1 MASPVL
7 GLPLD
12 LAAAGQTDAVLDA
25 TASGY
30 SSAALLATLAGSV
43 EASARNGTVTG
54 FDLAALHAAVAG
66 DPVKARSLAA
76 KALAGGT
83 SPFTKLHLG
92 GVLDHG
98 NLTLRTGEMTA
109 PDGTASLAGTAA
121 LAPGALN
128 LRLSLHPAGTGTPEV
143 GLLLS
148 GSQAAPQRVPELA
161 GLAAWLAARR

>member
-1 MASPVL
+1 
-7 GLPLD
+7 
-12 LAAAGQTDAVLDA
+12 
-25 TASGY
+25 
-30 SSAALLATLAGSV
+30 
-43 EASARNGTVTG
+43 VTG
-54 FDLAALHAAVAG
+54 FSLPALRAALDGAPAQ
-66 DPVKARSLAA
+66 ARGAAA

-83 SPFTKLHLG
+83 SPFTSLHLA

-109 PDGTASLAGTAA
+109 LDGMATLTGTAA

-128 LRLSLHPAGTGTPEV
+128 LRLSVHPAGDGAPAV

-161 GLAAWLAARR
+161 ALAAWLAGRR